1 MGGAEPPRVRKAVT
15 MKQVAIRVGVA
26 QSTVSRI
33 LNGVEGRVPVTT
45 ATRERVLEA
54 VRELDYRPHPLAR
67 GLRGAGTRL
76 VGLIVREIADPFFAA
91 AIEAVTGEARR
102 HGYQLM
108 LGHAASR
115 AGAVLVLSEILEM
128 RHCDG
133 LLVLGD
139 VAEGPRLWEELRRD
153 SRAVVGV
160 CQGGRSPGVPT
171 VNVDNRRGVGLVMD
185 HLCQLGHR
193 RIAFVDAGWGGD
205 VAERRR
211 AYLDQVAAR
220 GLPDEG
226 GYLQAGTNAPQV
238 GEAAV
243 NALLGLERPPTAI
256 LCATDQVAMGA
267 LAAAAA
273 RGLSV
278 PADLSVAGFDDIPLA
293 GYAIPALTTVRQPVE
308 EIMSAALGLLLD
320 VVADAGVPPGVRLI
334 QPELVVRVSTGPTP
348 ATVAG

>member
-1 MGGAEPPRVRKAVT
+1 

-33 LNGVEGRVPVTT
+33 LNGVEGRVPVTA
-45 ATRERVLEA
+45 ATRERVREA
-54 VRELDYRPHPLAR
+54 VRELGYRPHPLAR
-67 GLRGAGTRL
+67 GLRGAGTSL

-102 HGYQLM
+102 HGYQLV
-108 LGHAASR
+108 LGHAESQ
-115 AGAVLVLSEILEM
+115 AGAVLALSEILEM

-153 SRAVVGV
+153 SRSVVGV

-171 VNVDNRRGVGLVMD
+171 VNVDNRRGVELVMG
-185 HLCQLGHR
+185 HLHELGHR

-205 VAERRR
+205 VAERRQ
-211 AYLDQVAAR
+211 AYLDLVAAR
-220 GLPDEG
+220 GLEADPA
-226 GYLQAGTNAPQV
+226 YLQAGTNAPAA
-238 GEAAV
+238 GETSV
-243 NALLGLERPPTAI
+243 HALLGLARPPTAI

-278 PADLSVAGFDDIPLA
+278 PRDLSVAGFDDIPIA
-293 GYAIPALTTVRQPVE
+293 RYAIPALTTVRQPVH
-308 EIMSAALGLLLD
+308 EIMGVALRLLLEL
-320 VVADAGVPPGVRLI
+320 VADGGTAPGVRLI
-334 QPELVVRVSTGPTP
+334 DPELVVRASTGPTP

>member
-1 MGGAEPPRVRKAVT
+1 
-15 MKQVAIRVGVA
+15 MKQVATRVGVA

-33 LNGVEGRVPVTT
+33 LNGVEGRVPVTA
-45 ATRERVLEA
+45 ATRERVMEA
-54 VRELDYRPHPLAR
+54 VRELGYRPHPLAR
-67 GLRGAGTRL
+67 GLRGAGTSL

-102 HGYQLM
+102 HGYQLV
-108 LGHAASR
+108 LGHAESR
-115 AGAVLVLSEILEM
+115 AGAVLALSEILEM

-160 CQGGRSPGVPT
+160 SQGARSPGVPT
-171 VNVDNRRGVGLVMD
+171 VNVDNRRGVELILG
-185 HLCQLGHR
+185 HLHDLGHR

-211 AYLDQVAAR
+211 AYLDFLAAR
-220 GLPDEG
+220 GLAAEPE
-226 GYLQAGTNAPQV
+226 YVQAGTNAPSS
-238 GEAAV
+238 GEASLH
-243 NALLGLERPPTAI
+243 ALLGLARPPTAI

-278 PADLSVAGFDDIPLA
+278 PRDLSVAGFDDIPIA
-293 GYAIPALTTVRQPVE
+293 RYAIPALTTVRQPVQ
-308 EIMSAALGLLLD
+308 EIMSVALRLLLEL
-320 VVADAGVPPGVRLI
+320 VANGRATPGVRLI
-334 QPELVVRVSTGPTP
+334 DPELVVRASTGPTP
-348 ATVAG
+348 ANVAG